1 MKESY
6 YDQYISE
13 LNKLYEINPQKAV
26 DTLADSVKRVNN
38 NQPLMKRLG
47 LDDKK
52 LDNFFAIL
60 CALLTIPAV
69 FICNTEAGVLFG
81 LVFYLA
87 GLMIGIFVPYAGLIF
102 LCSHGGIGFVF
113 ICQDVFEIIKT
124 NPAMSDLSHSARN
137 HLYSII
143 FVYAAAILLTI
154 LHSVVPKVREVKY
167 IKAIISFLYLAGLV
181 LIRLVPYK
189 LGVSPLFPLFD

>member
-6 YDQYISE
+6 YDQYIRE
-13 LNKLYEINPQKAV
+13 LNKLYETNPQKAV

-52 LDNFFAIL
+52 LDNFFAII
-60 CALLTIPAV
+60 CALLTIPVV
-69 FICNTEAGVLFG
+69 FICNTEVGVLFG

-87 GLMIGIFVPYAGLIF
+87 GLMIGIFIPYAGLIF
-102 LCSHGGIGFVF
+102 LCSHGGIGFYF
-113 ICQDVFEIIKT
+113 ICEDVFEIIRT
-124 NPAMSDLSHSARN
+124 NPAMSDMSYSTRN
-137 HLYSII
+137 HLYTII

-154 LHSVVPKVREVKY
+154 LHSIIPKVREVKY
-167 IKAIISFLYLAGLV
+167 IKTILSFLYLLGLV
-181 LIRLVPYK
+181 LIRLIPYK
-189 LGVSPLFPLFD
+189 LGISSIFPILD